1 MILTS
6 GEIINAAMRKCG
18 GILASGETPS
28 ADESAD
34 ILQAFNS
41 MLDSWSAERLSVF
54 STQDQIFTWPANTL
68 SRTIGPSGDLSGNRP
83 QKVDDSTYF
92 KDPGTGI
99 SYGLEI
105 VNEEQYNA
113 IALKTVTSTYPQLM
127 HINMNVPDI
136 TVELYPVPTQ
146 DLEFHFI
153 SITELAQLS
162 DLVTDVIV
170 PPGYMRAFIYNLA
183 CEICM
188 EFGLEPPASTQR
200 LAMASKRVLKANNSP
215 QDIMALPASLLGKQE
230 RFNIFSGNY

>member
-28 ADESAD
+28 AEESAD
-34 ILQAFNS
+34 ILQAFNTL
-41 MLDSWSAERLSVF
+41 LDSWSAERLSVF
-54 STQDQIFTWPANTL
+54 STQDQVFTWPANTI

-83 QKVDDSTYF
+83 QKVEDSSYF

-99 SYGLEI
+99 SYGLGI
-105 VNEEQYNA
+105 VNEQQYNS

-127 HINMNVPDI
+127 HINMDVPDI

-162 DLVTDVIV
+162 DLVTDVIA

-188 EFGLEPPASTQR
+188 EFGLEPPGATQR

-215 QDIMALPASLLGKQE
+215 QDIMSMPTGLPGITQ

>member
-28 ADESAD
+28 AAESAD

-41 MLDSWSAERLSVF
+41 LLDSWSAERLSVF
-54 STQDQIFTWPANTL
+54 STQDQVFTWTAGSISN
-68 SRTIGPSGDLSGNRP
+68 TIGPSGTLVGNRP

-92 KDPGTGI
+92 KDPGTGV
-99 SYGLEI
+99 SYGLRI
-105 VNEEQYNA
+105 INQQQYDG
-113 IALKTVTSTYPQLM
+113 IALKTATSTYPQLIW
-127 HINMNVPDI
+127 INMDVPDI
-136 TVELYPVPTQ
+136 SVYVYPVPTRT
-146 DLEFHFI
+146 LEFHFI
-153 SITELAQLS
+153 SITELSQLS
-162 DLVTDVIV
+162 DLVTDVVV

-188 EFGLEPPASTQR
+188 EFGLEPPPSTQR

-215 QDIMALPASLLGKQE
+215 QDVMAMPFGLLGKQQ